1 MVFGRRR
8 YGGGRRRSSGFKIR
22 ALIALA
28 MVGYALFS
36 YFSMGQVNPITGEK
50 QRVALDPNE
59 EVAMGLQAAPEMA
72 AQHGGLHP
80 DKDRQRLV
88 DQIGGELVGVLEQRL
103 SQIQRQNPYKFEF
116 HLLRDP
122 QSINAFALPGGQ
134 IFITDALFSKLESKG
149 QLAGVLGHEVG
160 HVIAR
165 HGNQKMAKQKL
176 TQGLTG
182 AAGIAGGGYNSA
194 RMAQAVAKMINMKYG
209 RSAELESDKW
219 AVMLCTEAEYDPR
232 SMIGVMDILEKSSSG
247 GPPEMMST
255 HPKPA
260 NRKKYI
266 EDVIDDVFPNGLPG
280 GLRP

>member
-1 MVFGRRR
+1 MSYGYGNRRR
-8 YGGGRRRSSGFKIR
+8 RGSSGFKIR
-22 ALIALA
+22 VLIALA

-50 QRVALDPNE
+50 QRVALNPDE

-72 AQHGGLHP
+72 QQH
-80 DKDRQRLV
+80 DRR
-88 DQIGGELVGVLEQRL
+88 
-103 SQIQRQNPYKFEF
+103 NPYRFEF

-134 IFITDALFSKLESKG
+134 IFITDALFSKLQTQG

-182 AAGIAGGGYNSA
+182 AAGIAGGGYNSS
-194 RMAQAVAKMINMKYG
+194 RMAAAIGNMINMKYG
-209 RSAELESDKW
+209 RAAELESDKW
-219 AVMLCTEAEYDPR
+219 GIMLCTEAGYNPA
-232 SMIGVMDILEKSSSG
+232 SMIGVMDILEKSSG
-247 GPPEMMST
+247 AGPPEMMST

-266 EDVIDDVFPNGLPG
+266 QDVINDVFPNGLPA
-280 GLRP
+280 GLRE